1 MNTWTSLLWKQQCKK
16 TDRGGNQL
24 YFVGIDISKFK
35 HDCAIVDE
43 LGDVITPSWSF
54 QNDREGFSL
63 LKELLDTL
71 DGEKKIGLEATGHYG
86 QNLKLFLEN
95 NDFSFMEFNPLLIN
109 RFVHSKSL
117 RKTKTDSIDALMIA
131 QYLMTV
137 EYKPYPPSF
146 YTLEKL
152 KSLTRFRDS
161 LIRQRSKQLVE
172 LTNILDKVFPEFK
185 SFFKGRFSATALYI
199 LFHYASPEK
208 ISNMNSKSYEPLR
221 RLSRGRFSM
230 VDFVELKTLAR
241 NTVGSTCDYLLQE
254 MEITIDIYNQLQSK
268 VEEIELQIHDC
279 VLALAPPILTIPG
292 IGVASAAVILS
303 EFGDLSKFNSPSKLL
318 SFAGME
324 PGYFQSGTSESTG
337 KMVKHGSSHLRY
349 AMMNCAQTVINNEP
363 TFAAYYAKKRAEGKE
378 HRVALTHVAKKLLR
392 VIYTLQTKELSY
404 NPDLVR

>member
-1 MNTWTSLLWKQQCKK
+1 M
-16 TDRGGNQL
+16 

-35 HDCAIVDE
+35 HDCAIIDE

-54 QNDREGFSL
+54 QNDCEGFSL
-63 LKELLDTL
+63 FRELLDAL

-95 NDFSFMEFNPLLIN
+95 NGFSFMEFNPLLIN
-109 RFVHSKSL
+109 RFVRSKSL

-131 QYLMTV
+131 RYLMTV

-146 YTLEKL
+146 YTFEKL

-185 SFFKGRFSATALYI
+185 PFFKGKFSVTALYI
-199 LFHYASPEK
+199 LAHYASPEK
-208 ISNMNSKSYEPLR
+208 ISNMNSKSYESLR

-230 VDFVELKTLAR
+230 VDFVELKSLAR
-241 NTVGSTCDYLLQE
+241 NTIGATNDYLLQE

-268 VEEIELQIHDC
+268 VEEIEQQINDC
-279 VLALAPPILTIPG
+279 VLVLDPPILTIPG
-292 IGVASAAVILS
+292 IGVSSAAVILS
-303 EFGDLSKFNSPSKLL
+303 EFGDFSKFSSPSKLL

-324 PGYFQSGTSESTG
+324 PRYFQSGTSECTG

-349 AMMNCAQTVINNEP
+349 AIMNCAQTVINNEP
-363 TFAAYYAKKRAEGKE
+363 TFAAYYAKKRAEGKG
-378 HRVALTHVAKKLLR
+378 HRVALSHIAKKLLR
-392 VIYTLQTKELSY
+392 VIYTLQTKELTY
-404 NPDLVR
+404 NPEFIR

>member
-1 MNTWTSLLWKQQCKK
+1 M
-16 TDRGGNQL
+16 

-63 LKELLDTL
+63 LKELLDAL

-146 YTLEKL
+146 YTIEKL

-268 VEEIELQIHDC
+268 VEEIELQIHNC
-279 VLALAPPILTIPG
+279 VRGLTPPMLTIPG
-292 IGVASAAVILS
+292 IGVASAPVILS

>member
-1 MNTWTSLLWKQQCKK
+1 M
-16 TDRGGNQL
+16 

-63 LKELLDTL
+63 LKELLDAL

-109 RFVHSKSL
+109 RFVRSKSL

-185 SFFKGRFSATALYI
+185 PFFKGRFSATALYI
-199 LFHYASPEK
+199 LSHYASPEK

-221 RLSRGRFSM
+221 CLSRGRFSM

-292 IGVASAAVILS
+292 IGAASAAVILS

>member
-1 MNTWTSLLWKQQCKK
+1 MDKPSVETAVLK

-35 HDCAIVDE
+35 HDCAIIDE

-54 QNDREGFSL
+54 QNDCEGFSL
-63 LKELLDTL
+63 FRELLDAL

-95 NDFSFMEFNPLLIN
+95 NGFTFMEFNPLLIN
-109 RFVHSKSL
+109 RFVRSKSL

-131 QYLMTV
+131 RYLMTV

-146 YTLEKL
+146 YTFEKL

-185 SFFKGRFSATALYI
+185 PFFKGKFSVTALYI
-199 LFHYASPEK
+199 LAHYASPEK
-208 ISNMNSKSYEPLR
+208 ISNMNSKSYESLR

-230 VDFVELKTLAR
+230 VDFVELKSLAR
-241 NTVGSTCDYLLQE
+241 NTVGATNDYLLQE

-268 VEEIELQIHDC
+268 VEEIEQQINDC
-279 VLALAPPILTIPG
+279 VLVLDPPILTIPG
-292 IGVASAAVILS
+292 IGVSSAAVILS
-303 EFGDLSKFNSPSKLL
+303 EFGDFSKFSSPSKLL

-324 PGYFQSGTSESTG
+324 PRYFQSGTSECTG

-349 AMMNCAQTVINNEP
+349 AIMNCAQTVINNEP
-363 TFAAYYAKKRAEGKE
+363 TFAAYYAKKRAEGKG
-378 HRVALTHVAKKLLR
+378 HRVALSHIAKKLLR
-392 VIYTLQTKELSY
+392 VIYTLQTKELTY
-404 NPDLVR
+404 NPEFIR

>member
-1 MNTWTSLLWKQQCKK
+1 M
-16 TDRGGNQL
+16 

-35 HDCAIVDE
+35 HDCAIIDE
-43 LGDVITPSWSF
+43 IGDVVTPSWSF
-54 QNDREGFSL
+54 TNDCEGFSS
-63 LKELLDTL
+63 LKKVLQNLGDEI
-71 DGEKKIGLEATGHYG
+71 KIGLEATGHYG
-86 QNLKLFLEN
+86 HNLKLFLEN
-95 NDFSFMEFNPLLIN
+95 NSFSFMEFNPLLIN
-109 RFVHSKSL
+109 RFVRSKSL

-185 SFFKGRFSATALYI
+185 TFFKGRFSATALYI
-199 LFHYASPEK
+199 LSHYASPEK

-221 RLSRGRFSM
+221 RLSRGKFSM

-241 NTVGSTCDYLLQE
+241 NTVGSTNDYLLQE

-268 VEEIELQIHDC
+268 VEKVEQQINDC
-279 VLALAPPILTIPG
+279 VLGLDPPILTIPG
-292 IGVASAAVILS
+292 IGTFSAAVILS
-303 EFGDLSKFNSPSKLL
+303 EFGNLSKFSSPSKLL
-318 SFAGME
+318 SFAGLE
-324 PGYFQSGTSESTG
+324 PGYFQSGTSESMG

-349 AMMNCAQTVINNEP
+349 AIMNCAQTVINNEP
-363 TFAAYYAKKRAEGKE
+363 TFATYYAKKRAEGKE

-392 VIYTLQTKELSY
+392 IIYTLQTKELSY

>member
-1 MNTWTSLLWKQQCKK
+1 M
-16 TDRGGNQL
+16 

-35 HDCAIVDE
+35 HDCAIIDE

-54 QNDREGFSL
+54 QNDCEGFSL
-63 LKELLDTL
+63 FRELLDAL

-95 NDFSFMEFNPLLIN
+95 NGFSFMEFNPLLIN
-109 RFVHSKSL
+109 RFVRSKSL

-131 QYLMTV
+131 RYLMTV

-146 YTLEKL
+146 YTFEKL

-161 LIRQRSKQLVE
+161 LIRQRSKHLVE

-185 SFFKGRFSATALYI
+185 PFFKGEFSVSALYI
-199 LFHYASPEK
+199 LAHYASPEK
-208 ISNMNSKSYEPLR
+208 ISNMNSKSYESLR

-230 VDFVELKTLAR
+230 VDFVELKSLAR
-241 NTVGSTCDYLLQE
+241 NTVGATNDYLLQE

-268 VEEIELQIHDC
+268 VEEIEQQINDC
-279 VLALAPPILTIPG
+279 VLVLDPPILTIPG
-292 IGVASAAVILS
+292 IGVPSAAVILS
-303 EFGDLSKFNSPSKLL
+303 EFGDFSKFSSPSKLL

-324 PGYFQSGTSESTG
+324 PRYFQSGTSECTG

-349 AMMNCAQTVINNEP
+349 AIMNCAQTVINNEP
-363 TFAAYYAKKRAEGKE
+363 TFAAYYAKKRAEGKG
-378 HRVALTHVAKKLLR
+378 HRVALSHIAKKLLR
-392 VIYTLQTKELSY
+392 VIYTLQTKELTY
-404 NPDLVR
+404 NPEFIR